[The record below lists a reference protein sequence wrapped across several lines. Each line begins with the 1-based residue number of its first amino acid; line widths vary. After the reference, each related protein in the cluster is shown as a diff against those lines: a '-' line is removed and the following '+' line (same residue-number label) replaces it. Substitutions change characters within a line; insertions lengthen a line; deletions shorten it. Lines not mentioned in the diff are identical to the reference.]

1 MQKNL
6 NIFCYTSGELT
17 TTINKKSNNDFIERC
32 IMLISRTNCG
42 LLMFFQYNQRAP
54 ATWTSETQNS
64 YRFSIPMYWRE
75 PQNHGDD
82 CYFCPIDT
90 NDTEQK
96 EA

>member
-1 MQKNL
+1 
-6 NIFCYTSGELT
+6 
-17 TTINKKSNNDFIERC
+17 
-32 IMLISRTNCG
+32 
-42 LLMFFQYNQRAP
+42 MFFQYNQRAP

-90 NDTEQK
+90 TYTEQK
-96 EA
+96 EV